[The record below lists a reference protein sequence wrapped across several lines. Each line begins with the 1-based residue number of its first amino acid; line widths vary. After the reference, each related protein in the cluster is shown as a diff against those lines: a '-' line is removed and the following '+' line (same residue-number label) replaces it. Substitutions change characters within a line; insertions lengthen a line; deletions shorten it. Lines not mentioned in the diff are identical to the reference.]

1 MTNTLLINKENKIKE
16 SYYKRVKFVTI
27 TMQRYGFKLLL
38 QRFKCKKTLK
48 AT

>member
-27 TMQRYGFKLLL
+27 KDLENNDM
-38 QRFKCKKTLK
+38 
-48 AT
+48 